1 MRLVFKQRGANAGLS
16 RYKGEGVYRSIGR
29 KVFLSGVRKRTK
41 EEADADPD
49 EKIEEGK
56 GIDVSTNTMDNADA
70 VDRGKSVRVDDS
82 AMDAISNSSIETAP
96 DEDK

>member
-1 MRLVFKQRGANAGLS
+1 MS
-16 RYKGEGVYRSIGR
+16 RYKGQGIYRSIGR
-29 KVFLSGVRKRTK
+29 KNTSVRKVK
-41 EEADADPD
+41 KDEADAVDL
-49 EKIEEGK
+49 KKKSAGK